1 MKKISIVLMLT
12 GICFFLCACAKIHRS
27 EERVRDLPFTVLDES
42 AVPENLLSEITKRK
56 AEPFEYIFSDRE
68 HMYICIGYGEQKT
81 KGYSVAVDELYL
93 TKDAV
98 YVETT
103 LLGPRTKRI
112 ENTEVSY
119 PYIVIKTEYLEQ
131 TIVVK

>member
-1 MKKISIVLMLT
+1 MKKVSVVLVLA
-12 GICFFLCACAKIHRS
+12 GICFLLSACAEMYRS

-42 AVPENLLSEITKRK
+42 AVPENLLSEIAKRK
-56 AEPFEYIFSDRE
+56 TEPFEYIFSDRE

-93 TKDAV
+93 TEDAV

-103 LLGPRTKRI
+103 LLGPKTKRM